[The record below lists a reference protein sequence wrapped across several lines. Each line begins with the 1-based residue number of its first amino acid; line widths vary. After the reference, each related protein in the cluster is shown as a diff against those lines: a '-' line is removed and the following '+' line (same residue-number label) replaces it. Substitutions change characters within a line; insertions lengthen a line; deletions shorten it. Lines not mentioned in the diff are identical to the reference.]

1 MSCGKGQV
9 GARAAQAA
17 AGAGVAAHLIQEA
30 LRYDDQGEGD
40 RVQAEEDV
48 ITVHG
53 VHAVGVFEKKLLLG
67 GGEEKLGGEG
77 QPGHRPAWWGC
88 GGGQDCTLMEDTQ
101 KRPMLN
107 TL

>member
-9 GARAAQAA
+9 GAWAAEAA
-17 AGAGVAAHLIQEA
+17 AGAGVTAYLIQEA

-53 VHAVGVFEKKLLLG
+53 VHAIGVFEEKLLLG
-67 GGEEKLGGEG
+67 GGGEKLGVRGSLATGQLGEAAG
-77 QPGHRPAWWGC
+77 AGRAVP
-88 GGGQDCTLMEDTQ
+88 
-101 KRPMLN
+101 
-107 TL
+107 